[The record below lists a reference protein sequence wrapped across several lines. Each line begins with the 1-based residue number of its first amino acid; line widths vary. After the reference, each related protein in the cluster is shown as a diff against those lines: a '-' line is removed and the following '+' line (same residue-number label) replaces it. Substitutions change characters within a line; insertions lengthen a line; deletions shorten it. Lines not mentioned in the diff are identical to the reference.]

1 MNPSIAH
8 DIATARVK
16 LWQIRCDLMRLLL
29 DCGTDSAHVV
39 SLWQRQMS
47 LERELDE
54 CEHANV

>member
-16 LWQIRCDLMRLLL
+16 FWQIRCDLMRLLL

-47 LERELDE
+47 LETELDE
-54 CEHANV
+54 